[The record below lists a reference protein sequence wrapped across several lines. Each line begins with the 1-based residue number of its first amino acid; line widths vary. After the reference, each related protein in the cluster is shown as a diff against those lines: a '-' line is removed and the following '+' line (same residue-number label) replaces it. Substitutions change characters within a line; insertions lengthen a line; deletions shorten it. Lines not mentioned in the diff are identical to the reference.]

1 MSIDKKSVTRDLLSE
16 EGLCHLDNAGAALMP
31 RCVLETQIEHLK
43 LEASVGGYEA
53 ERLKHDQ
60 IEAVYD

>member
-1 MSIDKKSVTRDLLSE
+1 MPIDKQAVRRDLLADE
-16 EGLCHLDNAGAALMP
+16 EFSHLDNAGAALMP

-43 LEASVGGYEA
+43 LEASVCGYEA

-60 IEAVYD
+60 I